1 MMGDLFL
8 SALLIAL
15 AVVAGRVWVLL
26 PSRAARMGAWAALAG
41 GVICLSFLERPP
53 LLRMAVFCTFLLGAM
68 KALVYV
74 EWAAT
79 GRRLTWGRYLIFS
92 FLWFGM
98 EPGTFA
104 RRRMGLEW
112 RSHLR
117 IGMMCASAGLLG
129 ALIVRS
135 AGWPHVLLLFVPMSL
150 AFHYGA
156 LRLMTAG
163 FRLGGLRAQVL
174 FRNPF
179 MSTGLGDFW
188 AVRWNTGYAHMM
200 ARTVLRPARHV
211 VGSRLAQ
218 FMVFVFSGLLHE
230 IAITVP
236 VRSGYGLPTLYFL
249 IQGLAVEVENHLIPR
264 KLRRPWAL
272 ASVLFPIGL
281 LFPPAFR
288 EECIVRVLS
297 VLPDLFP

>member
-1 MMGDLFL
+1 MNISPLDTLTTKPMD
-8 SALLIAL
+8 
-15 AVVAGRVWVLL
+15 
-26 PSRAARMGAWAALAG
+26 
-41 GVICLSFLERPP
+41 P

-135 AGWPHVLLLFVPMSL
+135 AGWPAL
-150 AFHYGA
+150 A
-156 LRLMTAG
+156 T
-163 FRLGGLRAQVL
+163 
-174 FRNPF
+174 
-179 MSTGLGDFW
+179 LGDW
-188 AVRWNTGYAHMM
+188 HCGTGD
-200 ARTVLRPARHV
+200 R
-211 VGSRLAQ
+211 
-218 FMVFVFSGLLHE
+218 
-230 IAITVP
+230 
-236 VRSGYGLPTLYFL
+236 
-249 IQGLAVEVENHLIPR
+249 N
-264 KLRRPWAL
+264 
-272 ASVLFPIGL
+272 
-281 LFPPAFR
+281 
-288 EECIVRVLS
+288 
-297 VLPDLFP
+297 